1 MATGGEIWFFWSDV
15 MTCIC
20 ENRIEMAARWGWK
33 HLWKPFCKIIWAS
46 PVSTSFGMVDF
57 LWYRQIRAD
66 NFDVIIRIFVGRK
79 VRIVFIV
86 EYSSACTSGCMHN
99 FFPIPSVSCVM
110 HVLDDF
116 SFLGDF
122 LGGDSDLFSGS
133 GGTLVVSWADVATFI
148 WHDSVDFG
156 VSSMLS
162 HGDNQIWFRILFQ
175 TLEKGLLVQHLLDN
189 WVIRWKGFR
198 LTSDCFWIGECEIV
212 LGIDVLRFV
221 DSHYNNGLILNWNV
235 RRESMDSRL
244 RWNIDCVLLFK
255 HTSKL
260 ILFSPQQLLI

>member
-1 MATGGEIWFFWSDV
+1 VKIELKWQPDEVESTF
-15 MTCIC
+15 
-20 ENRIEMAARWGWK
+20 ENHFVRSYGP
-33 HLWKPFCKIIWAS
+33 HLCQLLLG
-46 PVSTSFGMVDF
+46 FGMVDF

-133 GGTLVVSWADVATFI
+133 GGTLVVS
-148 WHDSVDFG
+148 
-156 VSSMLS
+156 
-162 HGDNQIWFRILFQ
+162 
-175 TLEKGLLVQHLLDN
+175 
-189 WVIRWKGFR
+189 
-198 LTSDCFWIGECEIV
+198 
-212 LGIDVLRFV
+212 
-221 DSHYNNGLILNWNV
+221 
-235 RRESMDSRL
+235 
-244 RWNIDCVLLFK
+244 
-255 HTSKL
+255 
-260 ILFSPQQLLI
+260 